1 MRVNVFPRLVT
12 LGVEFFFDGSF
23 PLTPIVP
30 TIDFVEILLGIRLE
44 ELIIIDH
51 GWRGGLLS
59 GQKGAHRGNSEIKQV
74 FR

>member
-1 MRVNVFPRLVT
+1 MRVNVGPRLVT

-23 PLTPIVP
+23 PLKPIVP

-44 ELIIIDH
+44 ELIINH
-51 GWRGGLLS
+51 GWHGGWLS
-59 GQKGAHRGNSEIKQV
+59 GQKGAHRGDSEIKQV